1 MTPRRVRSHRYG
13 HVPEMSAADELSLAA
28 DIVAAR
34 QAGEEATDAQR
45 AAADKAVDALI
56 RSYSPFIE
64 RLAREHHRNA
74 GDYGGS
80 VEDFTSEAYLVATQC
95 ARSFDPTRGQTQIR
109 FSSYFSRA
117 VSSVLFRMSMRSR
130 SPVTV
135 PVTVMSAARKWAHTR
150 YEAVNRGMDISD
162 EDVSALSGV
171 DGSQED
177 VAGVLGLA
185 AMDLVEDVRPQ
196 VSDDVRLLDPSTCH
210 AELTRATEEVFGED
224 SEMYLALFGLTTGRT
239 LNTAYLMRT
248 EGGYDAKKAR
258 AFMTRYRGVINH
270 PLIRAGIAAAL
281 TADTDGPDGT
291 SADRA
296 TDRQKGTH

>member
-1 MTPRRVRSHRYG
+1 MTGRRARSHRYG
-13 HVPEMSAADELSLAA
+13 HVPELSAADELALAA
-28 DIVAAR
+28 DIVIAR
-34 QAGEEATDAQR
+34 KAGDDATADER
-45 AAADKAVDALI
+45 AAADHAVDTLI
-56 RSYSPFIE
+56 RAYSPFIE

-74 GDYGGS
+74 GEYGGS

-95 ARSFDPTRGQTQIR
+95 ARSFDPTKGRTQIR

-150 YEAVNRGMDISD
+150 YEAVNRGMNITD

-171 DGSQED
+171 DGSQES

-196 VSDDVRLLDPSTCH
+196 IFDDVRLLDPKNCH
-210 AELTRATEEVFGED
+210 AELVRAVKEVFGED
-224 SEMYLALFGLTTGRT
+224 AEMYLALFGLSTGRT
-239 LNTAYLMRT
+239 LNTAYLMRA
-248 EGGYDAKKAR
+248 EGGYDARKAR
-258 AFMTRYRGVINH
+258 IFMARYRGVINH
-270 PLIRAGIAAAL
+270 PIIRSGIADAL
-281 TADTDGPDGT
+281 RAD
-291 SADRA
+291 A